1 MKKIVCLLLTL
12 CVSFS
17 LTAGE
22 LWVYAINGKAWK
34 QVPGGWEEL
43 HRADHLTAQDVIRT
57 APESCMTI
65 LDRSGNVLIPVQNT
79 KAVTVQSLLA
89 KKKATGLSLVKEYVN
104 YLMLALKGQL
114 SEEQQAAG
122 VVYRGEDDD
131 AILTAS
137 CPMIIELLRLD
148 DKRVAGNRIVEGESY
163 MFRLTNLGTRP
174 LFVNVVDIDGK
185 GVVCECLEL
194 YSLADAPDL
203 FIPAGASVMLG
214 TYPVSFSPAGSSD
227 LLVPV
232 ASEKPFLLR
241 KVLANGSQNA
251 LASLR
256 QGGRHELRIQIV
268 KP

>member
-1 MKKIVCLLLTL
+1 MKRIISLLLTL

-22 LWVYAINGKAWK
+22 LWVYSVNGKAWK
-34 QVPGGWEEL
+34 QIPGGWEEL
-43 HRADHLTAQDVIRT
+43 HRADYLTERDIVRT
-57 APESCMTI
+57 DPESSLVI
-65 LDRSGNVLIPVQNT
+65 LDRSGNVLISVQNT
-79 KAVTVQSLLA
+79 EAVAVNSLLS
-89 KKKATGLSLVKEYVN
+89 KKKALGLTLIKEYVN
-104 YLMLALKGQL
+104 YLVLALKGQVH
-114 SEEQQAAG
+114 EEQQAAG

-137 CPMIIELLRLD
+137 CPVIIELLRLD

-256 QGGRHELRIQIV
+256 QGGRHEMRIQIV